1 MSTYSEAESESY
13 RWRVKNREFDLREKS
28 LIMGILNITPDS
40 FSDGGRNFS
49 PEAALAHADKLVADG
64 ADILDIGAESSRP
77 SRDEVI
83 DAAEEWNRLGPV
95 IVPIRAKYP
104 DVMISVDTYRGET
117 AKKALEAGADII
129 NDIYAL
135 RRSPEIA
142 AYCAEHK
149 AGLILMHMQ
158 GDPTTMQDNPVYKNI
173 HLEIRNF
180 LRDQMRLAIEAGLAE
195 ESIAVDPGFGFGK
208 TVDHN
213 VDILAGMEYFRLLQ
227 RPICVGASRKR
238 FLGELSGGLDVNDR
252 EEATVAAHVISII
265 QGATIVRTHNVK
277 AAKQSVAVADAVRKK
292 IE

>member
-83 DAAEEWNRLGPV
+83 DAAEEWNRLEPV
-95 IVPIRAKYP
+95 IAPIRAKYP

-142 AYCAEHK
+142 AYCAEYK